1 MATNHSNIM
10 PLINDCKT
18 YKCPYCNDQSLHY
31 GFMILHIT
39 SHDEFKKQISG
50 CSFGNI
56 LHPFKFIII
65 KNNNIFLNSNSGY
78 SQYQAR
84 LAIFKSRILDCMKTD
99 NFIEQ
104 FYDDMSSLL
113 TGVSGSIFY
122 DEIRRKYALP
132 PAIFG
137 KFI

>member
-1 MATNHSNIM
+1 MTNSRSKYLAVH
-10 PLINDCKT
+10 LVT
-18 YKCPYCNDQSLHY
+18 YYILLSL
-31 GFMILHIT
+31 LL
-39 SHDEFKKQISG
+39 SK
-50 CSFGNI
+50 
-56 LHPFKFIII
+56 III
-65 KNNNIFLNSNSGY
+65 YLNSKSGY